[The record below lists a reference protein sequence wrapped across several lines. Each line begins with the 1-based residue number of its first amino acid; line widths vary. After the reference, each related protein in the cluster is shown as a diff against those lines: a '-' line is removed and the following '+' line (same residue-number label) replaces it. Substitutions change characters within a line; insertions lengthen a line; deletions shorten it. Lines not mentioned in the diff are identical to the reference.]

1 MVAVLP
7 AEAIRHHLVIP
18 PYGPCCNSFLGQWLA
33 LEGATT
39 MPQYFFNVVSA
50 AETVRDE
57 EGSDLPNLD
66 TAHDEAIKDARS
78 LMSDAILEGR
88 DVSNRFIQISGED
101 GKVLL
106 VVPFRMAIASCD

>member
-1 MVAVLP
+1 
-7 AEAIRHHLVIP
+7 
-18 PYGPCCNSFLGQWLA
+18 
-33 LEGATT
+33 

-50 AETVRDE
+50 SETVRDE
-57 EGSDLPNLD
+57 EGSDLADL
-66 TAHDEAIKDARS
+66 AAARKEAIKDARS
-78 LMSDAILEGR
+78 LMSGAILEGR